1 MKMAARRSVELSFQ
15 AYGEAG
21 EPLVILHGLLGSG
34 RNWTTHAKRLGE
46 AFRVFAL
53 DLRNHGGSPW
63 AEAMSYQ
70 LMADD
75 VRLFIE
81 ANDLGPVT
89 LIGHS
94 MGGKTAMR
102 LALDAPSLI
111 EKLVAVDIAP
121 VAYDH
126 SFGGYVEAMRAI
138 DVGSLSSRGAIDQR
152 LSSAVPEAGVRAFLL
167 QNLVRQDQGFAWRA
181 NLDVLAEA
189 MPDLMSF
196 PASEDDRFEKP
207 AIFLAGGHSDY
218 VRPTHQAEI
227 QRLFP
232 EAEIRFI
239 ADAGHWVHA
248 EQPAAFM
255 AHLQDFLSQ

>member
-1 MKMAARRSVELSFQ
+1 
-15 AYGEAG
+15 
-21 EPLVILHGLLGSG
+21 
-34 RNWTTHAKRLGE
+34 
-46 AFRVFAL
+46 
-53 DLRNHGGSPW
+53 
-63 AEAMSYQ
+63 
-70 LMADD
+70 
-75 VRLFIE
+75 
-81 ANDLGPVT
+81 
-89 LIGHS
+89 
-94 MGGKTAMR
+94 MR